1 MNYMTFQ
8 RSLYLS
14 VFVHIL
20 LLGSAIAV
28 AGYGGGMVRSQQG
41 HILVSLVDLGSGP
54 DAGNSRSVLRQRP
67 QDTSKPVETITPQ
80 TAVIQSPSESVLGEH
95 SNQDTRDAATVNAAG
110 MRQQETTSASGTG
123 PVSGIGTIS
132 AEQWAVIESQIER
145 AKNYPRFAR
154 ERGIQGVV
162 RVRFK
167 LKPTGDVDRVEIA
180 RSSGYDVLDAA
191 SVKTVYRASP
201 MPYVNGWLEIPMT
214 YVLK

>member
-1 MNYMTFQ
+1 MTFQ

-28 AGYGGGMVRSQQG
+28 AGYGGGMVRSPQG
-41 HILVSLVDLGSGP
+41 HILVSLVDLGSKS
-54 DAGNSRSVLRQRP
+54 DAGTSRSVGRQRP
-67 QDTSKPVETITPQ
+67 QDTSKPVETFPPWN
-80 TAVIQSPSESVLGEH
+80 AVIQSPPEASRGER
-95 SNQDTRDAATVNAAG
+95 SDQDARDAATVNGAE
-110 MRQQETTSASGTG
+110 MQQQEATSASGAG
-123 PVSGIGTIS
+123 RNSGIGTIS

-167 LKPTGDVDRVEIA
+167 LKPSGDVDQVEIA
-180 RSSGYDVLDAA
+180 SSSGFDVLDAA

-201 MPYVNGWLEIPMT
+201 MPYVNGWLEVPMT

>member
-28 AGYGGGMVRSQQG
+28 AGYGGGMVRSPQG
-41 HILVSLVDLGSGP
+41 HILVSLVDLGSGQ
-54 DAGNSRSVLRQRP
+54 DAGTSRSVLRQRP

-80 TAVIQSPSESVLGEH
+80 TAVIQSPQESVLGEH
-95 SNQDTRDAATVNAAG
+95 SNQDTRDAATVNASD
-110 MRQQETTSASGTG
+110 MRQQEAISASGSG
-123 PVSGIGTIS
+123 SNSGIGTIS

-180 RSSGYDVLDAA
+180 RSSGYEVLDAA

>member
-28 AGYGGGMVRSQQG
+28 AGYGGGMVRSPQG
-41 HILVSLVDLGSGP
+41 HILVSLVDLGSKS
-54 DAGNSRSVLRQRP
+54 DAGASRNVGPQLP
-67 QDTSKPVETITPQ
+67 QDTSKPVEERTEQAMVVQAPFRE
-80 TAVIQSPSESVLGEH
+80 AAHGER
-95 SNQDTRDAATVNAAG
+95 SDQDTRDAATVNAAD
-110 MRQQETTSASGTG
+110 MQQEATSASGTG
-123 PVSGIGTIS
+123 QVSGIGTIS